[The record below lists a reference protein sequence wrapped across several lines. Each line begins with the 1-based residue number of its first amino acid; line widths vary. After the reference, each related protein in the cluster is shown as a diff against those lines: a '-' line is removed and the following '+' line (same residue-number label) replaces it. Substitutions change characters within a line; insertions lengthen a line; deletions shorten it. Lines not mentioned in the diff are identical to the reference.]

1 MDSLSAAIYGIIQG
15 LTEFLPV
22 SSSGHLALLPHFL
35 EIKDPGV
42 LFDLSMHVG
51 TAFSIILYFN
61 RDILLLLGQLLKII
75 KTRNLKLNE
84 GQYVLNM
91 LFSTGISFIFVLLL
105 KGFSEA
111 YARAPQYIALNLFIF
126 GILMWAADYF
136 TKNFSTGKMEKSALK
151 EAGLI
156 GFFQALAIFPGV
168 SRSGATLT
176 ISRFLGLGREEATRY
191 SFLLSLPIILAG
203 FFYKLPKMFNGEN
216 SFDLG
221 LCLIGMFISFVT
233 GLITI
238 HFFLKIIKK
247 VGFGIFALYRVILSG
262 AIYWYLIK

>member
-1 MDSLSAAIYGIIQG
+1 MDSLSSAIYGIIQG

-51 TAFSIILYFN
+51 TAFSIILYFH
-61 RDILLLLGQLLKII
+61 RDILSLLNQLIELV
-75 KTRNLKLNE
+75 KTRNLKRKE
-84 GQYVLNM
+84 SQYVLNM
-91 LFSTGISFIFVLLL
+91 LFSTVISFIFVLLL

-111 YARAPQYIALNLFIF
+111 YARTPLYIALNLFVF

-136 TKNFSTGKMEKSALK
+136 TKNVSTKKMERSAPK
-151 EAGLI
+151 EAAWIGL
-156 GFFQALAIFPGV
+156 FQALAIFPGV

-216 SFDLG
+216 SFDFG
-221 LCLIGMFISFVT
+221 LCLFGMLVSFAT

-238 HFFLKIIKK
+238 HFFLRMIKK
-247 VGFGIFALYRVILSG
+247 VGLGVFSVYRAILAG
-262 AIYWYLIK
+262 AIYWYLI